1 MNPEDKIYH
10 KIKSASKKGETPNFD
25 AMDKVWSRIEDKL
38 ETNSLKKQNNNW
50 KKIAVAAAILIVSTI
65 TYTFF
70 ITKPQVDAF
79 RSPIVNQ
86 DSLQTPLNQDTP
98 LVETEINNTIIPE
111 KEAVTLIENQSK
123 LNQNTVA
130 VQYEHKDVLIA
141 KETQEEIILDDNIN
155 YYEELEIEAKSNNEQ
170 DQQISTFAPQTAK
183 MKKEMISNFS
193 AAEVVVAQPNQQSKT
208 HDPLIV
214 IDGEAV
220 PNKTLNQVNTTE
232 VDSVVYLPNPLY
244 IINGVE
250 YTEKEL
256 FGPNPTSPYAPLN
269 KQDITKT
276 TILQTKEAV
285 QKYGSKGQ
293 QGVVIISTKNGKP
306 KN

>member
-1 MNPEDKIYH
+1 MNSEDKIYY
-10 KIKSASKKGETPNFD
+10 KIKSASNKGETPNFD

-38 ETNSLKKQNNNW
+38 ETNALKKQNNNW
-50 KKIAVAAAILIVSTI
+50 KKIAVAAAVLIVSTI

-70 ITKPQVDAF
+70 NTKPQVDAF

-98 LVETEINNTIIPE
+98 LVETEVNYTIIPE

-123 LNQNTVA
+123 LNQNTIA
-130 VQYEHKDVLIA
+130 VQIEHKDVLIA

-155 YYEELEIEAKSNNEQ
+155 DYEELEIEAKSHNEQ
-170 DQQISTFAPQTAK
+170 DRQISTFAPQTAK

-193 AAEVVVAQPNQQSKT
+193 AAEVVVTQPNKQSKI

-214 IDGEAV
+214 IDGESV
-220 PNKTLNQVNTTE
+220 PSKTLNQINETE

-250 YTEKEL
+250 YTENEL

-293 QGVVIISTKNGKP
+293 QGVVIITTKNGKP

>member
-10 KIKSASKKGETPNFD
+10 KIKSASNKGETPNFD

-38 ETNSLKKQNNNW
+38 ETNALKKQNNNW

-70 ITKPQVDAF
+70 NTKPQVDAF

-98 LVETEINNTIIPE
+98 LVETEVNNTIIPE

-130 VQYEHKDVLIA
+130 VQYEHKEVLTE
-141 KETQEEIILDDNIN
+141 KETQEETIPDDSANG
-155 YYEELEIEAKSNNEQ
+155 YEELKKEVKSTAEP
-170 DQQISTFAPQTAK
+170 DQQISSFMPESAK

-193 AAEVVVAQPNQQSKT
+193 AAEVVVTQPNKQSKI

-220 PNKTLNQVNTTE
+220 PSKTLKQLHETE
-232 VDSVVYLPNPLY
+232 VDSVLYLPNPLY

-276 TILQTKEAV
+276 TVLQTKEAV

-293 QGVVIISTKNGKP
+293 QGVVIITTKNGKP